1 MKVAYT
7 LAGSIYQPFDIELA
21 LQCAEAAAKQF
32 GKQVRI
38 VLETKHQYPV
48 LNGVNN
54 LAVKGNSF
62 TFRSIHGGIETRLQY
77 KDAKGDVIIT
87 VCPSIQL
94 LQKLQDSGVSVLF
107 VVPEMTASSNVY
119 HWLDLYSAMDIKS
132 RQTIQG
138 IKIPA
143 PGVIRAI
150 GYLKD
155 YCKRMNVDLTHA
167 TVYTG
172 ELADVANTLKKQGI
186 TANYEETLK
195 YCLQRDLSYAEGCIV
210 AKAFSQQSMLK
221 MRGTPNFQAYW
232 NMIND
237 PKWEQIP

>member
-7 LAGSIYQPFDIELA
+7 LAGSIYQPTDIELA

-54 LAVKGNSF
+54 LTVKGNSF
-62 TFRSIHGGIETRLQY
+62 TFGNIQGGIETRLQY
-77 KDAKGDVIIT
+77 KCAKGDIIIT

-119 HWLDLYSAMDIKS
+119 HWLDLYSAMDIQS
-132 RQTIQG
+132 GQTLQG

-143 PGVIRAI
+143 PGVKRAV

-155 YCKRMNVDLTHA
+155 YCIQGTVDLTHT

-172 ELADVANTLKKQGI
+172 VLADVANTLKKQGI
-186 TANYEETLK
+186 TAICEEVLK

-232 NMIND
+232 NMIDD